1 MTTDPEQIRA
11 DIERTRYELSRDVD
25 ELGDRVRP
33 GTVARRQ
40 TDRARAGIMRMRER
54 VMGTAESTTN
64 RATDSVRDAASSV
77 GDAVSSAPQTVRQQ
91 TQGNPLA
98 AGLVA
103 FGVGLL
109 AGSVLRASQKEAE
122 AAAKVKE
129 AAEPLV
135 EDLKEAGSAVADEMR
150 GPVQENVQ
158 ALRESA
164 TEVGRDVAEHSKHA
178 ASDVKDEARGDT
190 DETRDYPRTL

>member
-1 MTTDPEQIRA
+1 
-11 DIERTRYELSRDVD
+11 
-25 ELGDRVRP
+25 
-33 GTVARRQ
+33 
-40 TDRARAGIMRMRER
+40 
-54 VMGTAESTTN
+54 
-64 RATDSVRDAASSV
+64 VRDTASSV
-77 GDAVSSAPQTVRQQ
+77 GEAVSSAPQTVREQ

-103 FGVGLL
+103 FGVGLI
-109 AGSVLRASQKEAE
+109 AGSLLPATQKEAE
-122 AAAKVKE
+122 AATKVRE
-129 AAEPLV
+129 RTEPLV

-150 GPVQENVQ
+150 GPVQENVE

-164 TEVGRDVAEHSKHA
+164 TEAGRDVAEHSKHA